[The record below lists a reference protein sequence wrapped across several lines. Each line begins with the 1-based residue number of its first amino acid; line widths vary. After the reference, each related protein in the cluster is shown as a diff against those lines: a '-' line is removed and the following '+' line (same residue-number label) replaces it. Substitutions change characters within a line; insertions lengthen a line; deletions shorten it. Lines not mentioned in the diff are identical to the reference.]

1 MTTTDKSNPIKVL
14 MIDDSKDALVVMGTV
29 LESLGVKVTTAQES
43 KVGAEIAQQSVKDG
57 TPYNLIL
64 LDIHMPEMNGI
75 DTAKMIRASGYK
87 GAIVAFT
94 AHATVSGKKEGKEAG
109 IDGYFS
115 KTTFKKDV
123 VQALLDQ
130 YCN

>member
-1 MTTTDKSNPIKVL
+1 MGKDINVL
-14 MIDDSKDALVVMGTV
+14 MIDDSKDALVVMSAV
-29 LESLGVKVTTAQES
+29 LENLGAKVTTASES
-43 KVGAEIAQQSVKDG
+43 KVGVELAQQSVKEG
-57 TPYNLIL
+57 SPFSLIL

-75 DTAKMIRASGYK
+75 DTAKMIRSNGFK
-87 GAIVAFT
+87 GPIIAFT
-94 AHATVSGKKEGKEAG
+94 AHATIGGKKEGKEVG

-130 YCN
+130 YCGQS